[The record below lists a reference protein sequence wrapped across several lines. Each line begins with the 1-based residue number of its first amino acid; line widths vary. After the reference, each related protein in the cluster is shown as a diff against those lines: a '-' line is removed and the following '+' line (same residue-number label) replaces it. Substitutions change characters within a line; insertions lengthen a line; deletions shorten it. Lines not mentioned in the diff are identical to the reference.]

1 MSYILDALRKSDQQ
15 RQRGAAP
22 TLLTAQATVPPTH
35 QPGFSLNGW
44 VVTALVGAGI
54 LIGWLRPW
62 QMEPA
67 APMPEPLA
75 TQPLAARPAASTPA
89 SPALGPDLSNAAGE
103 PASVQAP
110 VQSSITATKPA
121 PTPASTVKAEMPAPA
136 TSHEARVAAREET
149 SLPESP
155 VATEPAEA
163 ERGKDVMPFSDLPPS
178 IRQEIPDIAISFHVY
193 ANKPADRRIMINN
206 ELLRQGDSLPPGLVV
221 ERITPDG
228 VVIGYKGYR
237 FQRGVR

>member
-22 TLLTAQATVPPTH
+22 TLLTAQATVPAPA
-35 QPGFSLNGW
+35 QPGFSLNGGL
-44 VVTALVGAGI
+44 VAALVGAGI

-62 QMEPA
+62 QTEPA
-67 APMPEPLA
+67 APMPEPIA
-75 TQPLAARPAASTPA
+75 TQQLAARPPASTPA
-89 SPALGPDLSNAAGE
+89 IPAHEADLPDTAAE

-110 VQSSITATKPA
+110 VQASITATKPA
-121 PTPASTVKAEMPAPA
+121 PAPASAMKAAMPAPA
-136 TSHEARVAAREET
+136 ARDEARVAAREET
-149 SLPESP
+149 SLPENP
-155 VATEPAEA
+155 VAAEPTVATREKT
-163 ERGKDVMPFSDLPPS
+163 GTPLSDLPPA

-193 ANKPADRRIMINN
+193 ASRPADRRIMINN

-228 VVIGYKGYR
+228 VVIGYKGYH